1 MSLLT
6 VEKDFHTLEL
16 ADLRS
21 YDAYIPF
28 IIHEFVVSA
37 EWHILLL
44 EQLLNIFPD
53 AHTSMRVSVTES
65 TSGVVVALRSKVTV
79 LAQIFVNLNPRCL
92 IIGWTILS

>member
-1 MSLLT
+1 MSRTSLST
-6 VEKDFHTLEL
+6 VEQDFHTLEL

-37 EWHILLL
+37 ERHILLL

-53 AHTSMRVSVTES
+53 ADTSLRISVTES
-65 TSGVVVALRSKVTV
+65 ASGVVVALRSKVTI
-79 LAQIFVNLNPRCL
+79 LAQIFVNLDP
-92 IIGWTILS
+92 